1 MIKIEHLNKYYN
13 KGKSNEIHV
22 INDTNLEL
30 PNIGLITF
38 LGESGSGK
46 TTLSYIIGLLDNKYE
61 GKFYF
66 NNVDVSKLSKKDYN
80 QAREKFIS
88 YIFSKNNLIPYLNV
102 KENLDLSNSENNFVD
117 LDMKQDVNTL
127 SGGEEILLAL
137 NIEINKKKKIYIL
150 DEVTSMLDN
159 DHFNKLMEIINNLS
173 KEVLIIMISHDKRTD
188 KYGKQLKLNKG
199 KLNLI

>member
-1 MIKIEHLNKYYN
+1 MIELKNITKRFNNNIVLDNLNYKFLETGLY
-13 KGKSNEIHV
+13 V
-22 INDTNLEL
+22 INGDN
-30 PNIGLITF
+30 
-38 LGESGSGK
+38 GSGK

-66 NNVDVSKLSKKDYN
+66 NNVDVSKLSKKEYN

-102 KENLDLSNSENNFVD
+102 KENLDLSNSKNNFID
-117 LDMKQDVNTL
+117 LEMKQDVNTL

-150 DEVTSMLDN
+150 DEVTAMLDN

-173 KEVLIIMISHDKRTD
+173 KEVLIIMISHDKRTN

>member
-1 MIKIEHLNKYYN
+1 MIELKNITKKFNNNIVLDNLNYKFSETGLY
-13 KGKSNEIHV
+13 V
-22 INDTNLEL
+22 INGDN
-30 PNIGLITF
+30 
-38 LGESGSGK
+38 GSGK

-66 NNVDVSKLSKKDYN
+66 NHVDVSKLSKKEYN
-80 QAREKFIS
+80 QAREKFIC

-102 KENLDLSNSENNFVD
+102 KENLDLSNSENNFID

>member
-1 MIKIEHLNKYYN
+1 MIELKNITKKFNNNIVLDNLNYKFSETGLY
-13 KGKSNEIHV
+13 V
-22 INDTNLEL
+22 INGDN
-30 PNIGLITF
+30 
-38 LGESGSGK
+38 GSGK

-66 NNVDVSKLSKKDYN
+66 NHVDVSKLSKKEYN

-102 KENLDLSNSENNFVD
+102 KENLDLSNSENNFID

-173 KEVLIIMISHDKRTD
+173 KEVLIIMISHDNRTD
-188 KYGKQLKLNKG
+188 KYGKQLKLDKG

>member
-1 MIKIEHLNKYYN
+1 MIELKNITKKFNNNIVLDNLNYKFSETGLY
-13 KGKSNEIHV
+13 V
-22 INDTNLEL
+22 INGDN
-30 PNIGLITF
+30 
-38 LGESGSGK
+38 GSGK

-66 NNVDVSKLSKKDYN
+66 NHVDVSKLSKKEYN

-102 KENLDLSNSENNFVD
+102 KENLDLNNSENNFID

>member
-1 MIKIEHLNKYYN
+1 MIELKNITKRFNNNIVLDNLNYKFSETGLY
-13 KGKSNEIHV
+13 V
-22 INDTNLEL
+22 INGDN
-30 PNIGLITF
+30 
-38 LGESGSGK
+38 GSGK

-66 NNVDVSKLSKKDYN
+66 NNVDVSKLSKKEYN

-88 YIFSKNNLIPYLNV
+88 YIFSKNNLIHYLNV
-102 KENLDLSNSENNFVD
+102 KENLDLSNSENNFID
-117 LDMKQDVNTL
+117 LEMKQDVNTL

-150 DEVTSMLDN
+150 DKVTAMLDN

-173 KEVLIIMISHDKRTD
+173 KEVLIIMISHDKRTN
-188 KYGKQLKLNKG
+188 KYGKQLKHNKG

>member
-1 MIKIEHLNKYYN
+1 MIELKNITKRFNNNIVLDNLNYKFSETGLY
-13 KGKSNEIHV
+13 V
-22 INDTNLEL
+22 INGDN
-30 PNIGLITF
+30 
-38 LGESGSGK
+38 GSGK

-66 NNVDVSKLSKKDYN
+66 NNVDVSKLSKKEYN

-102 KENLDLSNSENNFVD
+102 KEKLDLSNSENNFID
-117 LDMKQDVNTL
+117 LEMKQDVNTL

-150 DEVTSMLDN
+150 DEVTAMLDN
-159 DHFNKLMEIINNLS
+159 DHFNKFMEIINNLS
-173 KEVLIIMISHDKRTD
+173 KEVLIIMISHDKRTN
-188 KYGKQLKLNKG
+188 KYGKQLKHNKG

>member
-1 MIKIEHLNKYYN
+1 MIELKNITKRFNNNIVLDNLNYKFLETGLY
-13 KGKSNEIHV
+13 V
-22 INDTNLEL
+22 INGDN
-30 PNIGLITF
+30 
-38 LGESGSGK
+38 GSGK

-66 NNVDVSKLSKKDYN
+66 NNVDVSKLSKKEYN

-102 KENLDLSNSENNFVD
+102 KENLDLSNSENNFID
-117 LDMKQDVNTL
+117 LEMKQDVNTL

-137 NIEINKKKKIYIL
+137 DIEINKKKKIYIL
-150 DEVTSMLDN
+150 DEVTAMLDN

-173 KEVLIIMISHDKRTD
+173 KEVLIIMISHDKRTN

>member
-1 MIKIEHLNKYYN
+1 MIELKNITKKFNNNIVLDNLNYKFSETGLY
-13 KGKSNEIHV
+13 V
-22 INDTNLEL
+22 INGDN
-30 PNIGLITF
+30 
-38 LGESGSGK
+38 GSGK

-66 NNVDVSKLSKKDYN
+66 NHVDVSKLSKKEYN

-102 KENLDLSNSENNFVD
+102 KENLDLSNSENNFID

-199 KLNLI
+199 KLNLIE

>member
-1 MIKIEHLNKYYN
+1 MIELKNITKRFNNNIVLDNLNYKFLETGLY
-13 KGKSNEIHV
+13 I
-22 INDTNLEL
+22 INGDN
-30 PNIGLITF
+30 
-38 LGESGSGK
+38 GSGK

-66 NNVDVSKLSKKDYN
+66 NNVDVSKLSKKEYN

-102 KENLDLSNSENNFVD
+102 KENLDLSNSENNFID
-117 LDMKQDVNTL
+117 LEMKQDVNTL

-150 DEVTSMLDN
+150 DEVTAMLDN

-173 KEVLIIMISHDKRTD
+173 KEVLIIMISHDKRTN

>member
-1 MIKIEHLNKYYN
+1 MIELKNITKRFNNNIVLDNLNYKFSETGLY
-13 KGKSNEIHV
+13 V
-22 INDTNLEL
+22 INGDN
-30 PNIGLITF
+30 
-38 LGESGSGK
+38 GSGK

-66 NNVDVSKLSKKDYN
+66 NNVDVSKLSKKEYN

-102 KENLDLSNSENNFVD
+102 KENLDLSNSENNFID
-117 LDMKQDVNTL
+117 LEMKQDVNTL

-150 DEVTSMLDN
+150 DEVTAMLDN

-173 KEVLIIMISHDKRTD
+173 KEVLIIMISHDKRTN
-188 KYGKQLKLNKG
+188 KYGKQLKHNKG

>member
-1 MIKIEHLNKYYN
+1 MIELKNITKKFNNNIVLDNLNYKFSETGLY
-13 KGKSNEIHV
+13 V
-22 INDTNLEL
+22 INGDN
-30 PNIGLITF
+30 
-38 LGESGSGK
+38 GSGK

-66 NNVDVSKLSKKDYN
+66 NNVDVSKLSKKEYN

-102 KENLDLSNSENNFVD
+102 KENLDLSNSENNFID

-173 KEVLIIMISHDKRTD
+173 KEVLIIMISHDNRTD
-188 KYGKQLKLNKG
+188 KYGKQLKLNKV

>member
-1 MIKIEHLNKYYN
+1 MIELKNITKRFNNNIVLDNLNYKFLETGLY
-13 KGKSNEIHV
+13 I
-22 INDTNLEL
+22 INGDN
-30 PNIGLITF
+30 
-38 LGESGSGK
+38 GSGK

-66 NNVDVSKLSKKDYN
+66 NNVDVSKLSKKENN

-102 KENLDLSNSENNFVD
+102 KENLDLSNSENNFID
-117 LDMKQDVNTL
+117 LEMKQDVNTL

-150 DEVTSMLDN
+150 DEVTAMLDN
-159 DHFNKLMEIINNLS
+159 DHFNKLMEIITNLS

>member
-1 MIKIEHLNKYYN
+1 MIELKNITKRFNNNIVLDNLNYKFLETGLY
-13 KGKSNEIHV
+13 I
-22 INDTNLEL
+22 INGDN
-30 PNIGLITF
+30 
-38 LGESGSGK
+38 GSGK
-46 TTLSYIIGLLDNKYE
+46 TTLSYIIGLLDDKYE

-66 NNVDVSKLSKKDYN
+66 NNVDVSKLSKKEYN

-102 KENLDLSNSENNFVD
+102 KENLDLSNSKNNFID
-117 LDMKQDVNTL
+117 LEMKQDVNTL

-137 NIEINKKKKIYIL
+137 DIEINKKKKIYIL

-173 KEVLIIMISHDKRTD
+173 KEVLIIMISHDKRTN

>member
-1 MIKIEHLNKYYN
+1 MIELKNITKKFNNNIVLDNLNYKFSETGLY
-13 KGKSNEIHV
+13 V
-22 INDTNLEL
+22 INGDN
-30 PNIGLITF
+30 
-38 LGESGSGK
+38 GSGK

-66 NNVDVSKLSKKDYN
+66 NNVDVSKLSKKEYN

-102 KENLDLSNSENNFVD
+102 KENLDLSNSENNFID

-159 DHFNKLMEIINNLS
+159 DHFNKLMEIIDNLS
-173 KEVLIIMISHDKRTD
+173 KEALIIMISHDNRTD

>member
-1 MIKIEHLNKYYN
+1 MIELKNITKRFNNNIVLDNLNYKFLETGLY
-13 KGKSNEIHV
+13 I
-22 INDTNLEL
+22 INGDN
-30 PNIGLITF
+30 
-38 LGESGSGK
+38 GSGK

-66 NNVDVSKLSKKDYN
+66 NNVDVSKLSKKENN

-102 KENLDLSNSENNFVD
+102 KENLDLSNSENNFID
-117 LDMKQDVNTL
+117 LEMKQDVNTL

-173 KEVLIIMISHDKRTD
+173 KEVLIIMISHDKRTN

>member
-1 MIKIEHLNKYYN
+1 MLELKNITKKFNNNIVLDNLNYKFSETGLY
-13 KGKSNEIHV
+13 V
-22 INDTNLEL
+22 INGDN
-30 PNIGLITF
+30 
-38 LGESGSGK
+38 GSGK

-66 NNVDVSKLSKKDYN
+66 NHVDVSKLSKKEYN

-102 KENLDLSNSENNFVD
+102 KENLDLSNSENNFID
-117 LDMKQDVNTL
+117 LNMKQDVNTL

>member
-1 MIKIEHLNKYYN
+1 MIELKNITKRFNNNIVLDNLNYKFL
-13 KGKSNEIHV
+13 EIGLYV
-22 INDTNLEL
+22 INGDN
-30 PNIGLITF
+30 
-38 LGESGSGK
+38 GSGK

-66 NNVDVSKLSKKDYN
+66 NNVDVSKLSKKEYN

-102 KENLDLSNSENNFVD
+102 KENLDLSNSENNFID
-117 LDMKQDVNTL
+117 LEMKQDVNTL

-137 NIEINKKKKIYIL
+137 DIEINKKKKIYIL
-150 DEVTSMLDN
+150 DEVTAMLDN

-173 KEVLIIMISHDKRTD
+173 KEVLIIMISHDKRTNE
-188 KYGKQLKLNKG
+188 YGKQLKLNKG

>member
-1 MIKIEHLNKYYN
+1 MIELKNITKRFNNNIVLDNLNYKFSETGLY
-13 KGKSNEIHV
+13 V
-22 INDTNLEL
+22 INGDN
-30 PNIGLITF
+30 
-38 LGESGSGK
+38 GSGK

-66 NNVDVSKLSKKDYN
+66 NNVDVSKLSKKEYN

-102 KENLDLSNSENNFVD
+102 KENLDLSNSENNFID
-117 LDMKQDVNTL
+117 LEMKQDVNTL

-150 DEVTSMLDN
+150 DKVTAMLDN

-173 KEVLIIMISHDKRTD
+173 KEVLIIMISHDKRTN
-188 KYGKQLKLNKG
+188 KYGKQLKHNKG

>member
-1 MIKIEHLNKYYN
+1 MIELKTITKRFNNNIVLDNLNYKFSETGLY
-13 KGKSNEIHV
+13 V
-22 INDTNLEL
+22 INGDN
-30 PNIGLITF
+30 
-38 LGESGSGK
+38 GSGK

-66 NNVDVSKLSKKDYN
+66 NNVDVSKLSKKEYN

-102 KENLDLSNSENNFVD
+102 KENLDLSNCENNFID
-117 LDMKQDVNTL
+117 LEMKQDVNTL

-150 DEVTSMLDN
+150 DEVTAMLDN

-173 KEVLIIMISHDKRTD
+173 KEVLIIMISHDKRTN

>member
-1 MIKIEHLNKYYN
+1 MIELKNITKRFNNNIVLDNLNYKFSETGLY
-13 KGKSNEIHV
+13 V
-22 INDTNLEL
+22 INGDN
-30 PNIGLITF
+30 
-38 LGESGSGK
+38 GSGK

-66 NNVDVSKLSKKDYN
+66 NNVDVSKLSKKEYN

-102 KENLDLSNSENNFVD
+102 KENLDLSNSKNNFID
-117 LDMKQDVNTL
+117 LEMKQDVNTL

-150 DEVTSMLDN
+150 DEVTAMLDN

-173 KEVLIIMISHDKRTD
+173 KEVLIIMISHDKRTN

>member
-1 MIKIEHLNKYYN
+1 MIELKNITKRFNNNIVLDNLNYKFSETGLY
-13 KGKSNEIHV
+13 V
-22 INDTNLEL
+22 INGDN
-30 PNIGLITF
+30 
-38 LGESGSGK
+38 GSGK

-66 NNVDVSKLSKKDYN
+66 NNVDVSKLSKKEYN

-102 KENLDLSNSENNFVD
+102 KENLDLSNCENNFID
-117 LDMKQDVNTL
+117 LEMKQDVNTL

-150 DEVTSMLDN
+150 DEVTAMLDN
-159 DHFNKLMEIINNLS
+159 NHFNKLMEIINNLS
-173 KEVLIIMISHDKRTD
+173 KEVLIIMISHDKRTN

>member
-1 MIKIEHLNKYYN
+1 MIELKNITKRFNNNIVLDNLNYKFSETGLY
-13 KGKSNEIHV
+13 V
-22 INDTNLEL
+22 INGDN
-30 PNIGLITF
+30 
-38 LGESGSGK
+38 GSGK

-66 NNVDVSKLSKKDYN
+66 NNVDVSKLSKKEYN

-102 KENLDLSNSENNFVD
+102 KENLDLSNSENNFID
-117 LDMKQDVNTL
+117 LEMKQDVNTL

-137 NIEINKKKKIYIL
+137 DIEINKKKKIYIL
-150 DEVTSMLDN
+150 DEVTAMLDN

-173 KEVLIIMISHDKRTD
+173 KEVLIIMISHDKRTN

>member
-1 MIKIEHLNKYYN
+1 MLELKNITKKFNNNIVLDNLNYKFSETGLY
-13 KGKSNEIHV
+13 V
-22 INDTNLEL
+22 INGDN
-30 PNIGLITF
+30 
-38 LGESGSGK
+38 GSGK

-61 GKFYF
+61 GIFYF
-66 NNVDVSKLSKKDYN
+66 NNVDVYKLSKKEYN

-102 KENLDLSNSENNFVD
+102 KENLDLSNSENNFID

-173 KEVLIIMISHDKRTD
+173 KEVLIIMISHDNRTD
-188 KYGKQLKLNKG
+188 KYGKQLKLDKG

>member
-1 MIKIEHLNKYYN
+1 MIELKNITKKFNNNIVLDNLNYKFSETGLY
-13 KGKSNEIHV
+13 V
-22 INDTNLEL
+22 INGDN
-30 PNIGLITF
+30 
-38 LGESGSGK
+38 GSGK

-66 NNVDVSKLSKKDYN
+66 NHVDVSKLSKKEYN

-102 KENLDLSNSENNFVD
+102 KENLDLSNSENNFID

-173 KEVLIIMISHDKRTD
+173 KEVLIIMISHDNRTD

>member
-1 MIKIEHLNKYYN
+1 MIELKNITKKFNNNIVLDNLNYKFSETGLY
-13 KGKSNEIHV
+13 V
-22 INDTNLEL
+22 INGDN
-30 PNIGLITF
+30 
-38 LGESGSGK
+38 GSGK

-66 NNVDVSKLSKKDYN
+66 NHVDVSKLSKKEYN

-102 KENLDLSNSENNFVD
+102 KENLDLSNSENNFID

>member
-1 MIKIEHLNKYYN
+1 MIELKNITKRFNNNIILDNLNYKFLETGLY
-13 KGKSNEIHV
+13 V
-22 INDTNLEL
+22 INGDN
-30 PNIGLITF
+30 
-38 LGESGSGK
+38 GSGK
-46 TTLSYIIGLLDNKYE
+46 TTLCYIIGLLDNKYE

-66 NNVDVSKLSKKDYN
+66 NNVDVSKLSKKEYN

-102 KENLDLSNSENNFVD
+102 KENLDLSNSENNFID
-117 LDMKQDVNTL
+117 LEMKQDVNTL

-150 DEVTSMLDN
+150 DEVTAMLDN

-173 KEVLIIMISHDKRTD
+173 KEVLIIMISHDKRTN

>member
-1 MIKIEHLNKYYN
+1 MIELKNITKRFNNNIVLDNLNYKFLETGLY
-13 KGKSNEIHV
+13 I
-22 INDTNLEL
+22 INGDN
-30 PNIGLITF
+30 
-38 LGESGSGK
+38 GSGK

-66 NNVDVSKLSKKDYN
+66 NNVDVSKLSKKENN

-102 KENLDLSNSENNFVD
+102 KENLDLSNSENNFID
-117 LDMKQDVNTL
+117 LEMKQDVNTL

-137 NIEINKKKKIYIL
+137 DIEINKKKKIYIL
-150 DEVTSMLDN
+150 DEVTAMLDN

-173 KEVLIIMISHDKRTD
+173 KEVLIIMISHDKRTN

>member
-1 MIKIEHLNKYYN
+1 MIELKNITKKFNNNIVLDNLNYKFSDTGLY
-13 KGKSNEIHV
+13 V
-22 INDTNLEL
+22 INGDN
-30 PNIGLITF
+30 
-38 LGESGSGK
+38 GSGK

-66 NNVDVSKLSKKDYN
+66 NHVDVSKLSKKEYN

-102 KENLDLSNSENNFVD
+102 KENLDLSNSENNFID

-173 KEVLIIMISHDKRTD
+173 KEVLIIMISHDNRTD

>member
-1 MIKIEHLNKYYN
+1 MIELKNITKRFNNNIVLDNLNYKFLETGLY
-13 KGKSNEIHV
+13 I
-22 INDTNLEL
+22 INGDN
-30 PNIGLITF
+30 
-38 LGESGSGK
+38 GSGK

-66 NNVDVSKLSKKDYN
+66 NNVDVSKLSKKEYN

-102 KENLDLSNSENNFVD
+102 KENLDLSNSKNNFID
-117 LDMKQDVNTL
+117 LEMKQDVNTL

-137 NIEINKKKKIYIL
+137 DIEINKKKKIYIL
-150 DEVTSMLDN
+150 DEVTAMLDN

-173 KEVLIIMISHDKRTD
+173 KEVLIIMISHDKRTN

>member
-1 MIKIEHLNKYYN
+1 MIELKNITKRFNNNIVLDNLNYKFSETGLY
-13 KGKSNEIHV
+13 I
-22 INDTNLEL
+22 INGDN
-30 PNIGLITF
+30 
-38 LGESGSGK
+38 GSGK

-66 NNVDVSKLSKKDYN
+66 NNVDVSKLSKKEYN

-102 KENLDLSNSENNFVD
+102 KENLELSNSENNFID
-117 LDMKQDVNTL
+117 LEMKQDVNTL

-150 DEVTSMLDN
+150 DEVTAMLDN

-173 KEVLIIMISHDKRTD
+173 KEVLIIMISHDKRTN

>member
-1 MIKIEHLNKYYN
+1 MIELKNITKRFNNNIVLDNLNYKFSETGLY
-13 KGKSNEIHV
+13 V
-22 INDTNLEL
+22 INGDN
-30 PNIGLITF
+30 
-38 LGESGSGK
+38 GSGK

-66 NNVDVSKLSKKDYN
+66 NNVDVSKLSKKEYN

-102 KENLDLSNSENNFVD
+102 KENLDLSNSENNFID
-117 LDMKQDVNTL
+117 LEMKQDVNTL

-150 DEVTSMLDN
+150 DEVTAMLDN

-173 KEVLIIMISHDKRTD
+173 KEVLIIMISHDKRTN

>member
-1 MIKIEHLNKYYN
+1 MIELKNITKRFNNNIVLDNLNYKFSETGLY
-13 KGKSNEIHV
+13 I
-22 INDTNLEL
+22 INGDN
-30 PNIGLITF
+30 
-38 LGESGSGK
+38 GSGK

-66 NNVDVSKLSKKDYN
+66 NNVDVSKLSKKEYN

-102 KENLDLSNSENNFVD
+102 KENLDLSNSENNFID
-117 LDMKQDVNTL
+117 LEMKQDVNTL

-137 NIEINKKKKIYIL
+137 DIEINKKKKIYIL
-150 DEVTSMLDN
+150 DEVTAMLDN

-173 KEVLIIMISHDKRTD
+173 KEVLIIMISHDKRTN

>member
-1 MIKIEHLNKYYN
+1 MIELKNITKKFNNNIVLDNLNYKFSETGLY
-13 KGKSNEIHV
+13 V
-22 INDTNLEL
+22 INGDN
-30 PNIGLITF
+30 
-38 LGESGSGK
+38 GSGK

-66 NNVDVSKLSKKDYN
+66 NNVDVSKLSKKEYN

-102 KENLDLSNSENNFVD
+102 KENLDLSNSENNFID

>member
-1 MIKIEHLNKYYN
+1 MIELKNITKRFNNNIVLDNLNYKFLETGLY
-13 KGKSNEIHV
+13 V
-22 INDTNLEL
+22 INGDN
-30 PNIGLITF
+30 
-38 LGESGSGK
+38 GSGK

-66 NNVDVSKLSKKDYN
+66 NNVDVSKLSKKEYN
-80 QAREKFIS
+80 QAREKIIS

-102 KENLDLSNSENNFVD
+102 KENLELSNSENNFID
-117 LDMKQDVNTL
+117 LEMKQDVNTL

>member
-1 MIKIEHLNKYYN
+1 MIELKNITKRFNNNIVLDNLNYKFLETGLY
-13 KGKSNEIHV
+13 V
-22 INDTNLEL
+22 INGDN
-30 PNIGLITF
+30 
-38 LGESGSGK
+38 GSGK

-66 NNVDVSKLSKKDYN
+66 NNVDVSKLSKKEYN

-102 KENLDLSNSENNFVD
+102 KENLDLSNNENNFID
-117 LDMKQDVNTL
+117 LEMKQDVNTL

-150 DEVTSMLDN
+150 DEVTAMLDN

-173 KEVLIIMISHDKRTD
+173 KEVLIIMISHDKRTN

>member
-1 MIKIEHLNKYYN
+1 MIELKNITKRFNNNIVLDNLNYKFLETGLY
-13 KGKSNEIHV
+13 V
-22 INDTNLEL
+22 INGDN
-30 PNIGLITF
+30 
-38 LGESGSGK
+38 GSGK

-66 NNVDVSKLSKKDYN
+66 NNVDVSKLSKKEYN

-88 YIFSKNNLIPYLNV
+88 YIFSKNNLISYLNV
-102 KENLDLSNSENNFVD
+102 KENLDLSNSENNFID
-117 LDMKQDVNTL
+117 LEMKQDVNTL

-173 KEVLIIMISHDKRTD
+173 KEVLIIMISHDKRTN

>member
-1 MIKIEHLNKYYN
+1 MIELKNITKKFNNNIVLDNLNYKFSETGLY
-13 KGKSNEIHV
+13 I
-22 INDTNLEL
+22 INGDN
-30 PNIGLITF
+30 
-38 LGESGSGK
+38 GSGK

-66 NNVDVSKLSKKDYN
+66 NNVDVSKLSKKEYN

-102 KENLDLSNSENNFVD
+102 KENLDLSNSENNFID
-117 LDMKQDVNTL
+117 LEMKQDVNTL

-150 DEVTSMLDN
+150 DEVTAMLDN

-173 KEVLIIMISHDKRTD
+173 KEVLIIMISHDKRTN